1 MIQDVLT
8 IRADRGFAI
17 VLCVLFL
24 FVWDDTLQGIC
35 RFFLYLKY
43 IGKSESFRE
52 ILRGTKA
59 MFPKPVGDRV
69 AIARLCF
76 AKISTSKV
84 GKQTTFKQYKQ
95 TKTGA

>member
-1 MIQDVLT
+1 MDKQSEGLDLGWFP
-8 IRADRGFAI
+8 AGY
-17 VLCVLFL
+17 LP
-24 FVWDDTLQGIC
+24 
-35 RFFLYLKY
+35 FFLYLKY

-52 ILRGTKA
+52 FLRGTKA

-76 AKISTSKV
+76 AEISTSKV

-95 TKTGA
+95 TNNRRITFMVKQMFGEIFSFS